1 MSDFSFEVPATLRG
15 IKLNQ
20 WQRYIDIY
28 EKNKDAEDT
37 EFLDKKLLSIFCNID
52 FKDID
57 KLGLEVFYSTI
68 QHISNLLNQ
77 KIDLVQRFSLK
88 GTDDVVVE
96 FGLIPNFDKMSYG
109 EFIDLE
115 KYMYDNK
122 NYHKAMAVLYRPIKF
137 KSKDKYLIHDYK
149 GTEYMADVM
158 RDAPLDAALGA
169 RVFFYRL
176 ATKLGN
182 YTMAYTLK
190 ELQKKQE
197 GRQDKLSVENGETIK
212 QYLLSLEKMLEES
225 ERLQNSLYT
234 NV

>member
-1 MSDFSFEVPATLRG
+1 MEFTAPASLRE
-15 IKLNQ
+15 IKLSQ
-20 WQRYIDIY
+20 WQKYINVYD
-28 EKNKDAEDT
+28 KNKDDENAT
-37 EFLDKKLLSIFCNID
+37 EFLNKKVLEIFCDIKLSEVDNI
-52 FKDID
+52 
-57 KLGLEVFYSTI
+57 GLSVFEETLVHLS
-68 QHISNLLNQ
+68 SVLNE
-77 KIDLVQRFSLK
+77 KPELVHKFSLK

-115 KYMYDNK
+115 KYMFDND

-190 ELQKKQE
+190 QLQKKQE
-197 GRQDKLSVENGETIK
+197 GRQDEHSVKNGETIK

-225 ERLQNSLYT
+225 ERLQNSRYT

>member
-68 QHISNLLNQ
+68 EHISNLLNQ

-115 KYMYDNK
+115 KYMFDNK

-158 RDAPLDAALGA
+158 RDAPLDVALSA

-225 ERLQNSLYT
+225 ERLQDSLYT
-234 NV
+234 NA

>member
-1 MSDFSFEVPATLRG
+1 MEFTIPTSLRE
-15 IKLNQ
+15 IKLSQ
-20 WQRYIDIY
+20 WQRYINIY
-28 EKNKDAEDT
+28 DKNKDDENAT
-37 EFLDKKLLSIFCNID
+37 EFLNKKVLEIFCD
-52 FKDID
+52 VKLSDVD
-57 KLGLEVFYSTI
+57 KIGLSVFDDTLAHLSYV
-68 QHISNLLNQ
+68 LNQ
-77 KIDLVQRFSLK
+77 KVELIHKFSLK
-88 GTDDVVVE
+88 GTDDVTVE

-115 KYMYDNK
+115 KYMFDNE

-158 RDAPLDAALGA
+158 RDTPLDAALSA

-212 QYLLSLEKMLEES
+212 RYLLSLEKMLEES
-225 ERLQNSLYT
+225 ERLQHSLYT

>member
-15 IKLNQ
+15 IKLSQ

-28 EKNKDAEDT
+28 EKNKNAENTD
-37 EFLDKKLLSIFCNID
+37 FLEKKFLSIFCNIEL
-52 FKDID
+52 KNID
-57 KLGLEVFYSTI
+57 KLGLEVFDSTI

-77 KIDLVQRFSLK
+77 KTDLVQRFSLK

-115 KYMYDNK
+115 KYLFDND

-197 GRQDKLSVENGETIK
+197 GLQDEHLVRNGETIK

>member
-20 WQRYIDIY
+20 WQRYIDVY

-37 EFLDKKLLSIFCNID
+37 EFLDKKLLSIFCDID
-52 FKDID
+52 LKDVD

-68 QHISNLLNQ
+68 QHIANLLNE
-77 KIDLVQRFSLK
+77 KTDLVQRFSLR

-115 KYMYDNK
+115 KYMFDNK
-122 NYHKAMAVLYRPIKF
+122 NYHKAMAVLYRPVKF

-158 RDAPLDAALGA
+158 RDAPLDAALSA

-190 ELQKKQE
+190 ELQEKQE
-197 GRQDKLSVENGETIK
+197 GQEDKLSVRNGETIK

-225 ERLQNSLYT
+225 ERLQDSLYT
-234 NV
+234 NA

>member
-77 KIDLVQRFSLK
+77 KTDLVQRFSLK

-115 KYMYDNK
+115 KYMFDND

-197 GRQDKLSVENGETIK
+197 GRQDEHSVRNGETIK

>member
-115 KYMYDNK
+115 KYMFDNK

-225 ERLQNSLYT
+225 ERLQDSLYT
-234 NV
+234 NA

>member
-77 KIDLVQRFSLK
+77 KTDLVQRFSLK

-109 EFIDLE
+109 
-115 KYMYDNK
+115 
-122 NYHKAMAVLYRPIKF
+122 
-137 KSKDKYLIHDYK
+137 
-149 GTEYMADVM
+149 
-158 RDAPLDAALGA
+158 
-169 RVFFYRL
+169 
-176 ATKLGN
+176 
-182 YTMAYTLK
+182 
-190 ELQKKQE
+190 
-197 GRQDKLSVENGETIK
+197 
-212 QYLLSLEKMLEES
+212 
-225 ERLQNSLYT
+225 
-234 NV
+234 

>member
-77 KIDLVQRFSLK
+77 KTDLVQRFSLK

-115 KYMYDNK
+115 KYMFDND

-197 GRQDKLSVENGETIK
+197 GRQDEHSVRNGETIK

-225 ERLQNSLYT
+225 ERLQDSLYT
-234 NV
+234 NA

>member
-1 MSDFSFEVPATLRG
+1 MNDFSFEVPATLRG

-20 WQRYIDIY
+20 WQKYIEIY
-28 EKNKDAEDT
+28 EKNKEAENT

-57 KLGLEVFYSTI
+57 SLGLEVFDSTI
-68 QHISNLLNQ
+68 QHVSNLLNQ
-77 KIDLVQRFSLK
+77 KTDLVQRFSLK

-115 KYMYDNK
+115 KYMFDNK
-122 NYHKAMAVLYRPIKF
+122 NYHKAMAVLYRPVKF

-158 RDAPLDAALGA
+158 RDAPLDAALSA

-190 ELQKKQE
+190 QLQEKNQHK
-197 GRQDKLSVENGETIK
+197 QDKDSLKNGETIK
-212 QYLLSLEKMLEES
+212 QYLLSLEKMLQES
-225 ERLQNSLYT
+225 ERLQDSLYT
-234 NV
+234 NA

>member
-1 MSDFSFEVPATLRG
+1 MNDFSFEVPAALRG
-15 IKLNQ
+15 IKLSQ

-28 EKNKDAEDT
+28 EKNKEAESTD
-37 EFLDKKLLSIFCNID
+37 FLEKKFLSIFCNIE
-52 FKDID
+52 FKNID
-57 KLGLEVFYSTI
+57 KLGLKVFDSTI

-77 KIDLVQRFSLK
+77 KTDLVQKFSLI

-115 KYMYDNK
+115 KYMFDNK

-197 GRQDKLSVENGETIK
+197 GRQDEHSVKNGETIK

>member
-20 WQRYIDIY
+20 WQKYIDVY

-37 EFLDKKLLSIFCNID
+37 EFLDKKLLSIFCDID
-52 FKDID
+52 LKDVD

-77 KIDLVQRFSLK
+77 KTDLVQRFSLK

-115 KYMYDNK
+115 KYMFDNK

-190 ELQKKQE
+190 QLQKKQE
-197 GRQDKLSVENGETIK
+197 GQQDKDSVKNGETIK

>member
-77 KIDLVQRFSLK
+77 KTDLVQRFSLK

-115 KYMYDNK
+115 KYMFDND

-197 GRQDKLSVENGETIK
+197 GHQDEHSVKNGETIK

-225 ERLQNSLYT
+225 EKLQNSLYT

>member
-15 IKLNQ
+15 IKLSQ
-20 WQRYIDIY
+20 WQRYIDVY
-28 EKNKDAEDT
+28 EKNKDAENTD
-37 EFLDKKLLSIFCNID
+37 FLEKKFLSIFCNIEL
-52 FKDID
+52 KNID
-57 KLGLEVFYSTI
+57 KLGLEVFDSTI

-77 KIDLVQRFSLK
+77 KTDLVQRFSLK

-115 KYMYDNK
+115 KYMFDND

-197 GRQDKLSVENGETIK
+197 GRQDEHSVKNGETIK

>member
-20 WQRYIDIY
+20 WQRYIDVY

-77 KIDLVQRFSLK
+77 KIDLVQKFSLK

-115 KYMYDNK
+115 KYMFDNK

-158 RDAPLDAALGA
+158 RDAPLDVALSA

-176 ATKLGN
+176 ATKLGK
-182 YTMAYTLK
+182 YTVAYTLK
-190 ELQKKQE
+190 QLQ
-197 GRQDKLSVENGETIK
+197 
-212 QYLLSLEKMLEES
+212 
-225 ERLQNSLYT
+225 
-234 NV
+234 

>member
-1 MSDFSFEVPATLRG
+1 MNDFSFEVPAALRG
-15 IKLNQ
+15 IKLSQ

-28 EKNKDAEDT
+28 EKNKEAESTD
-37 EFLDKKLLSIFCNID
+37 FLEKKFLSIFCNIE
-52 FKDID
+52 FKNID
-57 KLGLEVFYSTI
+57 KLGLKVFDSTI

-77 KIDLVQRFSLK
+77 KTDLVQKFSLI

-115 KYMYDNK
+115 KYMFDNK

-182 YTMAYTLK
+182 NTMAYTLK

-197 GRQDKLSVENGETIK
+197 GRQDELSVKSGETIK